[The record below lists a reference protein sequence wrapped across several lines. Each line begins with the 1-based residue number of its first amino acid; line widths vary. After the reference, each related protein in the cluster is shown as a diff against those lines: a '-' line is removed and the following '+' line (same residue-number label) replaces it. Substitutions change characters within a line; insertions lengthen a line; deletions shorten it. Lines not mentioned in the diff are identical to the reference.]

1 MTTIPPMISARVD
14 GIPGLAANGHT
25 GQQSKMGDQS
35 RQLGQPSID
44 RSSSADLMVE
54 ESNLRFHIA
63 KLRRALSDGQGGER
77 YVTNVSRRGYCFVAP
92 VGCAASPYIQ
102 HLCGRGDLSC

>member
-14 GIPGLAANGHT
+14 GIPGLAANGRT

-44 RSSSADLMVE
+44 RRRWVARRLRAFNTPMVE
-54 ESNLRFHIA
+54 
-63 KLRRALSDGQGGER
+63 
-77 YVTNVSRRGYCFVAP
+77 
-92 VGCAASPYIQ
+92 
-102 HLCGRGDLSC
+102 GDLSC